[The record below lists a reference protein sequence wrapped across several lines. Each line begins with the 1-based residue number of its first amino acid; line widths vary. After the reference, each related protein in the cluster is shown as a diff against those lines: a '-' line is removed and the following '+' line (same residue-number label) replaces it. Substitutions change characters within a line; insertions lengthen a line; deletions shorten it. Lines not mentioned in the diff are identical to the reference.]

1 MTAEPFFTA
10 LLARYTREADHLNAL
25 DAAVGDGDHGTTMLR
40 GLTRATGAAAGARAK
55 AFMRASGG
63 ASGTLFGLI
72 LLEIEQHLDAGDSL
86 EGGLTKACER
96 ICDLGEVGVGDKSM
110 VDALSPAVAALKT
123 DGLDAAITAARAGR
137 DSTRDLA
144 ARRGR
149 AQYVENGGA
158 GHVDPGAVSVVLLL
172 ETLQGIVVEGA
183 A

>member
-1 MTAEPFFTA
+1 MRWMRR
-10 LLARYTREADHLNAL
+10 L
-25 DAAVGDGDHGTTMLR
+25 V
-40 GLTRATGAAAGARAK
+40 TGITGQR
-55 AFMRASGG
+55 
-63 ASGTLFGLI
+63 
-72 LLEIEQHLDAGDSL
+72 
-86 EGGLTKACER
+86 CW
-96 ICDLGEVGVGDKSM
+96 
-110 VDALSPAVAALKT
+110 LKT